1 MTDSLKKEVRT
12 VKYKNGEFDFF
23 EKVNLKEMLEELS
36 PKHDQLIEIILR
48 KK

>member
-1 MTDSLKKEVRT
+1 MVDSIKKEIRA

-23 EKVNLKEMLEELS
+23 EEVNIKKMLNELS
-36 PKHDQLIEIILR
+36 PKHDQLIEIVLR